1 LAIKV
6 AETTTTGYRRLFE
19 VRILHHYWLDEGVTL
34 FDGFAEDVRNL
45 KLLKYNI
52 SNILSVYPTPGTKN
66 LLNTLKA
73 VARQTGTGLVVAIPE
88 ENPVPDNLIL
98 TFTLEIKDPA
108 FFSYTAMTLQDRK
121 IYECYSPGDDKIY
134 RYKENVPVFS
144 NLTGAPRGN
153 GPAKQLFLSTEIPAI
168 TDGDQVEYLVIS
180 GNALL
185 QLTGSQPGAGTQQLN
200 ANAQASPVY
209 YHQIDAPL
217 IVPSPGLTGAPQRG
231 IELTREIPDNVFGV
245 ISIAAVNPVDPDY
258 SCTTGGLAREN
269 PPVFQIRFR
278 NRSLIWSYLNKNNG
292 NPISESATP
301 LPLTFFGN
309 AGTKQKPSSGII
321 KALHE
326 GNDPAGRIERIF
338 TEIYE

>member
-1 LAIKV
+1 M
-6 AETTTTGYRRLFE
+6 AETTTTGYRRLLE

-34 FDGFAEDVRNL
+34 FDSFTEDVRNA

-52 SNILSVYPTPGTKN
+52 RSFLAVNPTPGTLN
-66 LLNTLKA
+66 LMKTLKA
-73 VARQTGTGLVVAIPE
+73 VAKQTGTGLVVGIPE
-88 ENPVPDNLIL
+88 EMPVADNLIL
-98 TFTLEIKDPA
+98 SFTIEIKDPA

-121 IYECYSPGDDKIY
+121 IFECYSPGDDKIY

-153 GPAKQLFLSTEIPAI
+153 GPSKQLFLSKEIPAI
-168 TDGDQVEYLVIS
+168 TAGDKVEYLVIS

-200 ANAQASPVY
+200 ASALAAPVY
-209 YHQIDAPL
+209 YHQNDAPL
-217 IVPSPGLTGAPQRG
+217 IVPPPGLSGAPARG
-231 IELTREIPDNVFGV
+231 IELTKEIPDSVFGL

-278 NRSLIWSYLNKNNG
+278 NRSLTWSYRNKNNG

-301 LPLTFFGN
+301 IPLTFSGN
-309 AGTKQKPSSGII
+309 AGTKQKPSSGVI
-321 KALHE
+321 KAIHE
-326 GNDPAGRIERIF
+326 GNNPAGRIERIF
-338 TEIYE
+338 TDIFE